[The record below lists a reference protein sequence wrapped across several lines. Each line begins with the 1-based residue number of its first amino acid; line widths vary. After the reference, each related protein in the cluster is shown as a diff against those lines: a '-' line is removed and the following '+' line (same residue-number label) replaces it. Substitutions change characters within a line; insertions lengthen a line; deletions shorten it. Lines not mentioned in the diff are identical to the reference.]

1 MAEKEIQ
8 KREASSPVETERTKS
23 MKVFIPRVDI
33 HETKDAIVLLAD
45 MPGVDEKNVHVTLE
59 KSVLTVLGEI
69 EPVSVKDRKLAYE
82 EYEIGDFE
90 RSFTLSDEID
100 PDRIEATLKNGV
112 LRLVLPKTEAAR
124 AKKIPVKTA

>member
-1 MAEKEIQ
+1 MAHEIQ
-8 KREASSPVETERTKS
+8 AVRAQSPAGVEHTRDRKI
-23 MKVFIPRVDI
+23 FIPPVDI
-33 HETKDAIVLLAD
+33 VESKDAILLTAD

>member
-1 MAEKEIQ
+1 MAHEIQ
-8 KREASSPVETERTKS
+8 AVRAQSPAGVEHTRDRKI
-23 MKVFIPRVDI
+23 FIPPVDI
-33 HETKDAIVLLAD
+33 VESKDAILLTAD
-45 MPGVDEKNVHVTLE
+45 MPGVEEKNVHVTLE
-59 KSVLTVLGEI
+59 KGVLTVLGEI

>member
-1 MAEKEIQ
+1 MAHEIQ
-8 KREASSPVETERTKS
+8 AVRAQSPAGVEHTRDRKI
-23 MKVFIPRVDI
+23 FIPPVDI
-33 HETKDAIVLLAD
+33 VESKDAILLTAD

-59 KSVLTVLGEI
+59 KGVLTVLGEI

>member
-1 MAEKEIQ
+1 MAHEIQ
-8 KREASSPVETERTKS
+8 AVRSQSPAGVEHTRDRKI
-23 MKVFIPRVDI
+23 FIPPVDI
-33 HETKDAIVLLAD
+33 VESKDAILLTAD
-45 MPGVDEKNVHVTLE
+45 MPGVEEKNVHVTLE
-59 KSVLTVLGEI
+59 KGVLTVLGEI